1 MLRVALRSRKNPVF
15 YVPTVFWSSKKTAD
29 DSRKIQREGC
39 APRPRFL
46 CPMPQSHLIYRN
58 WHVAPRTV
66 SRAIV
71 IRNKELLPRDPF
83 RSHPLSDESSS
94 ENFDRGFVRSTG
106 KERANI
112 ERCFRLNSE
121 LNVREAFCCGHTHG
135 CFRGCGF
142 SSIDR
147 RSFNIFDACYQIS
160 FDLLAIQVRFIKY
173 KRSTVKEYLY
183 PDLRTNA
190 LIFIGQYISFSQSLI
205 EQCHNIKF

>member
-1 MLRVALRSRKNPVF
+1 MFIATGFSLKISRPFFLKFPLCFALRSARGKIRFSTFPRCFEVRKKF
-15 YVPTVFWSSKKTAD
+15 AD

-121 LNVREAFCCGHTHG
+121 LNVREAFCCGHTRLLSRMWFLEH
-135 CFRGCGF
+135 RPK
-142 SSIDR
+142 
-147 RSFNIFDACYQIS
+147 IF
-160 FDLLAIQVRFIKY
+160 
-173 KRSTVKEYLY
+173 
-183 PDLRTNA
+183 
-190 LIFIGQYISFSQSLI
+190 
-205 EQCHNIKF
+205 